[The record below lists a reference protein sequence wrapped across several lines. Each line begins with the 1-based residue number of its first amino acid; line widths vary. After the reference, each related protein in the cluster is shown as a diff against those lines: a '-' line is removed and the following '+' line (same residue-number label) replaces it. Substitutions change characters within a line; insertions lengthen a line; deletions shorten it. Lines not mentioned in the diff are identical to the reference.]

1 MLKNNNKLSVL
12 LHNDKLMLAFSF
24 VAAIIIWLAVVI
36 NVSPEMTTTI
46 QNVKV
51 TIDNTVPSQFGLEVF
66 GVYQQQV
73 VATVYE
79 YDYGS
84 SQLGPNGLAAI
95 RAFL

>member
-1 MLKNNNKLSVL
+1 MKNKKMLSDI

-24 VAAIIIWLAVVI
+24 VAAIVIWLGVVI

-66 GVYQQQV
+66 GDSEFYVDV
-73 VATVYE
+73 TVKGKKKNISDHIDFQANLY
-79 YDYGS
+79 
-84 SQLGPNGLAAI
+84 
-95 RAFL
+95 